1 METMRYQRKI
11 RLLKLAAILS
21 VAALAVFAQ
30 FQKAVAAQDPSG
42 RLFELVGMTV
52 PLEQRVG
59 IDDGAAFVVHFSGD
73 THGNLDTCG

>member
-1 METMRYQRKI
+1 MQTMQYQKNI
-11 RLLKLAAILS
+11 RRLKLAAIFP
-21 VAALAVFAQ
+21 VAALAVFAH
-30 FQKAVAAQDPSG
+30 FQKTVAAQDPSA

>member
-1 METMRYQRKI
+1 MELIQFQRKI
-11 RLLKLAAILS
+11 RLVKIVAVFS

-30 FQKAVAAQDPSG
+30 FHKSVAAQEQPG

-59 IDDGAAFVVHFSGD
+59 NDDGVAFVVHFSGD